1 MLWSKS
7 DRIDRSIDHFY
18 FSERWASDWS
28 DFGNDQWT
36 SDLSVFG
43 DQSTSLAVT
52 DTPVQNRELNLHPI
66 LCFLRSKSFYNQ
78 AILL

>member
-1 MLWSKS
+1 
-7 DRIDRSIDHFY
+7 
-18 FSERWASDWS
+18 
-28 DFGNDQWT
+28 
-36 SDLSVFG
+36 
-43 DQSTSLAVT
+43 VT